1 MAGKKSAT
9 MSNYVPKDGVK
20 SKEQE
25 MHDNKGAVIS
35 KKSFRGKKKPQ
46 CV

>member
-1 MAGKKSAT
+1 MAGKKSAP
-9 MSNYVPKDGVK
+9 MSNCVPKDGVK

-25 MHDNKGAVIS
+25 MRDNKGLVIS